1 MADTANL
8 ILPLMSAA
16 QSQKH
21 LTHNDAIKKLDTIV
35 QLSVKSSILT
45 APPGS
50 PVEGDRYIIG
60 SSPTGAW
67 AGKDLNVTSY
77 LDGVWVFFPP
87 RLGWIAFDENANALE
102 IWNGTAWVDF
112 AGSMNLASTAAPVT
126 FTDSLFTMQDEADNT
141 KKAQFQLSGI
151 TTATTRTY
159 TLPNV
164 TGALATLGNLSQ
176 TFTGTTAVSG
186 TFTASGTTASLGTNA
201 AASTINVGTGANA
214 SGVSK
219 SVNVGTGG
227 ASGSTTTLVFGS
239 ATAGAL
245 GTATF
250 NSPTI
255 TFSAINTAINIS
267 GTTTLAGPSTTATLL
282 YLGLGGASPDA
293 TNCLSIN
300 SPAALFNNA
309 GTSISLTL
317 NKNAAA
323 NDASF
328 TFQTAFSSR
337 ALFGLL
343 GDDHFT
349 IKTTPNGSTYKTGLV
364 VSKDTAAV
372 SLVEHPKFSCY
383 CNFGQNYATATW
395 TDMAANVARH
405 NDQGDLAIAS
415 NVATFTAPHD
425 GYYMFGA
432 GCTFETGN
440 GTPTAIKLGISVNN
454 ATPND
459 DTCHTVGDATI
470 TTLET
475 SLATTAMLK
484 LTAGDTVKAKVNFTG
499 AGRIAANLNYFWG
512 CQVA

>member
-21 LTHNDAIKKLDTIV
+21 LTHNDAIKKLDTVV
-35 QLSVKSSILT
+35 QLSVKSSVLT

-50 PVEGDRYIIG
+50 PVEGDRYIVG
-60 SSPTGAW
+60 SAPTGAW

-87 RLGWIAFDENANALE
+87 RLGWIAFDENANALK
-102 IWNGTAWVDF
+102 IWNGSAWTDF
-112 AGSMNLASTAAPVT
+112 AGSMGLV
-126 FTDSLFTMQDEADNT
+126 
-141 KKAQFQLSGI
+141 
-151 TTATTRTY
+151 
-159 TLPNV
+159 
-164 TGALATLGNLSQ
+164 
-176 TFTGTTAVSG
+176 
-186 TFTASGTTASLGTNA
+186 
-201 AASTINVGTGANA
+201 
-214 SGVSK
+214 
-219 SVNVGTGG
+219 
-227 ASGSTTTLVFGS
+227 STTTINN
-239 ATAGAL
+239 
-245 GTATF
+245 
-250 NSPTI
+250 NSLPGKLTI
-255 TFSAINTAINIS
+255 
-267 GTTTLAGPSTTATLL
+267 
-282 YLGLGGASPDA
+282 LGLGGATADS
-293 TNCLSIN
+293 TNRLSIN

-317 NKNAAA
+317 NKNAAG